1 MPTPPNVEVPDI
13 YVSPDITV
21 SPTGEIVLISE
32 VYSERYSEELVNIA
46 MRNKDYPYAV
56 RNITAGH
63 IQNGVWIVTVTFNSF
78 ELKSKQYIF
87 DEVNP

>member
-1 MPTPPNVEVPDI
+1 MPTPPNVFNK
-13 YVSPDITV
+13 T
-21 SPTGEIVLISE
+21 SE